1 MNAINS
7 YPSSKKI
14 YCAHRAPRNQKGI
27 VLIVALL
34 VLVALTIASLGL
46 LRSVDTTTAATG
58 NLGFKKDIYRQSNR
72 GVQDALNKLLI
83 IRSTE
88 GELPYANNISSTGPG
103 YYATATALPVD
114 PRGIPVILLNAPIPT
129 TPGTTTS
136 TAGLGEFAV
145 PVGDPSGGGYL
156 FRYTTERLCPA
167 AGAPDR
173 STNLCRE
180 AAGAGA
186 LAGNTTDSK
195 LGLSGTIYV
204 RLTLR
209 VDGPKNSVSYFQ
221 TMVL

>member
-1 MNAINS
+1 MIATI
-7 YPSSKKI
+7 I
-14 YCAHRAPRNQKGI
+14 YRPRRLIQSPRFARAKQQGI

-72 GVQDALNKLLI
+72 GIQDALNKLLAV
-83 IRSTE
+83 RTGQ
-88 GELPYANNISSTGPG
+88 GELPYSDITSGPG
-103 YYATATALPVD
+103 YYATANSLAVD
-114 PRGIPVILLNAPIPT
+114 VRGIPTILLNAPIPT
-129 TPGTTTS
+129 TPGSATG

-145 PVGDPSGGGYL
+145 PIGDPSGGGYL
-156 FRYTTERLCPA
+156 FRYTAERLCPV
-167 AGAPDR
+167 AGAPDPA
-173 STNLCRE
+173 TNSCRQ

-186 LAGNTTDSK
+186 LAIYTRSSTFS
-195 LGLSGTIYV
+195 LSGTVYV

>member
-1 MNAINS
+1 MQPALCMQH
-7 YPSSKKI
+7 K
-14 YCAHRAPRNQKGI
+14 QKGI

-72 GVQDALNKLLI
+72 GVQDALNKLLAV
-83 IRSTE
+83 RTAQ
-88 GELPYANNISSTGPG
+88 GELPYSDNISTNGPG

-114 PRGIPVILLNAPIPT
+114 PRGIPTILLNAPIPA
-129 TPGTTTS
+129 TPGTTTG

-156 FRYTTERLCPA
+156 FRYTAERLCPV
-167 AGAPDR
+167 AGAPDPAIN
-173 STNLCRE
+173 SCRQ

-186 LAGNTTDSK
+186 LALYTRSSTFS
-195 LGLSGTIYV
+195 LSGTIYV